1 MVRTAR
7 ASPSPRGPRVRRPLG
22 EARQQHLQLGSPEL
36 ATPLAEQ
43 DSVGVGNQFC
53 CDNARVALKSFRT
66 PKTGQRLQTHRS
78 RRRLRAV
85 LNFIAATLVGVG
97 LMLPLGRI
105 AKHHATA
112 LRGLLALSGIT
123 IAATSL
129 IGLWISENSRLF
141 GFTEYGFR
149 PTITVAIVAE
159 STAIVALIAYLYL
172 RRPSSSSRVQSSSST
187 VSVSE

>member
-1 MVRTAR
+1 MSTDGTRTA
-7 ASPSPRGPRVRRPLG
+7 
-22 EARQQHLQLGSPEL
+22 L
-36 ATPLAEQ
+36 ACAALT
-43 DSVGVGNQFC
+43 VGVAG
-53 CDNARVALKSFRT
+53 VLV
-66 PKTGQRLQTHRS
+66 TGADHLDEY
-78 RRRLRAV
+78 AV
-85 LNFIAATLVGVG
+85 NHFSIVPTIGTLFLLNFIAATLVGVG

-123 IAATSL
+123 IAVTSL

-149 PTITVAIVAE
+149 PTIIVAIVAE